1 MTPARGLSFFCDFPA
16 LPTCPISRPTSPSLP
31 AVSIL
36 GFPTPRPFSPTNAQ
50 HAPHPN
56 TLSSHPI
63 FPHKKPGRFF
73 PQASFPSLHTQQF
86 PSLQPPLF
94 PSPPPPAA
102 LPSEPAPFPPAP
114 FSSSHFPTQKARR
127 HPCLRANIS
136 HVCPSLGTSFFRC
149 RAAPYSL
156 KSSSVNWEV
165 RRGGAT
171 RGSRLPTPLFPSPPR
186 PRHSPASQHLPHPVP
201 FSPSHFPTQKA
212 RRHHA
217 SGLTFPTFVPLR
229 GLHFSAAGLPLTA

>member
-94 PSPPPPAA
+94 PSPP
-102 LPSEPAPFPPAP
+102 
-114 FSSSHFPTQKARR
+114 
-127 HPCLRANIS
+127 
-136 HVCPSLGTSFFRC
+136 
-149 RAAPYSL
+149 
-156 KSSSVNWEV
+156 
-165 RRGGAT
+165 
-171 RGSRLPTPLFPSPPR
+171 R
-186 PRHSPASQHLPHPVP
+186 PRHSPASQRLSHLPLFPP
-201 FSPSHFPTQKA
+201 LISPHKKPGGIP
-212 RRHHA
+212 A
-217 SGLTFPTFVPLR
+217 SGPTFPTFAPLW
-229 GLHFSAAGLPLTA
+229 GLHFSAAGPPLTA